1 MYKDSSDTEVVIP
14 STPWR
19 FFWYILLQNKGWA
32 VAAVLLVTA
41 AAVLS
46 AGSSYFF
53 KLIIDAVEASD
64 ADLAMRYGLLFPV
77 VLLSIQM
84 LYRASGFC
92 GLRLVAGS
100 NKIVFDTLTN
110 YVLKHS
116 HTYFSNRFA
125 GSVTNKIRNVTGA
138 FDQMIPDFLWGHLNA
153 LVMFIVT
160 FGLML
165 QVDLTVGYLFA
176 TLIVVLLLVNSR
188 LGHKKATI
196 AKQYAESS
204 TKLQGY
210 LSDSVANVS
219 VVRQYAA
226 ISREMEELKQLS
238 STRYV
243 FGVQNWAYTEKL
255 LTLNSVILFAFA
267 LGIFYILVENWKLG
281 QIATGDFILILAL
294 VSSMASTLL
303 FIGRAFNAT
312 ARTLGELEEG
322 LEDILIPYEIFDN
335 ANAKTLKVAKG
346 EIVFKDLTFGFSDE
360 VIFKNFNLSVSPRQ
374 RLGVVGTS
382 GAGKSTIVAL
392 LLRQYDLKSGEI
404 IIDGQPINSVT
415 QNSLS
420 EAIAIVP
427 QEPALFHRSIR
438 DNIAYGNPGAS
449 HNDVLLA
456 AKRAYAHDFIAALP
470 DGYDTLVGERGVK
483 LSGGQK
489 QRVAIARAMLKNAP
503 ILILD
508 EATSALDSESEAEIQ
523 KALHELMADK
533 TVIAIAHRLS
543 TLREMDRIIV
553 LENGQITEDGNHTSL
568 QNSGG
573 LYSRLWSH
581 QAGGFL
587 SE

>member
-1 MYKDSSDTEVVIP
+1 MYKDEVVTETVLP

-19 FFWYILLQNKGWA
+19 FFGHILLQHKVWA
-32 VAAVLLVTA
+32 IGAMLMVIM

-53 KLIIDAVEASD
+53 KLIIDAVEVGD
-64 ADLAMRYGLLFPV
+64 AEAAMRYGLMFPV
-77 VLLSIQM
+77 VLFSIQM
-84 LYRASGFC
+84 LYRASGFA
-92 GLRLVAGS
+92 GLKLAAGS
-100 NKIVFDTLTN
+100 NKVVFDTLTD
-110 YVLKHS
+110 YVMKHS

-125 GSVTNKIRNVTGA
+125 GSITNKIRNVTSA

-153 LVMFIVT
+153 LVMFVVT
-160 FGLML
+160 FVLMV
-165 QVDLTVGYLFA
+165 QVDLMVGGLFA
-176 TLIVVLLLVNSR
+176 ALIVVLLVVNTR
-188 LGHKKATI
+188 LAPKKAVI

-210 LSDSVANVS
+210 LSDAVANVS

-226 ISREMEELKQLS
+226 IEREIEEMRQLS
-238 STRYV
+238 GIRYIY
-243 FGVQNWAYTEKL
+243 GVQNWAFTEKM
-255 LTLNSVILFAFA
+255 LTLNSFILFLFA
-267 LGIFYILVENWKLG
+267 LGIFYILVANWKLG
-281 QIATGDFILILAL
+281 EIATGDFVLILAL

-322 LEDILIPYEIFDN
+322 LEDILVPYEIYDN
-335 ANAKTLKVAKG
+335 ANANPLEVKVG
-346 EIVFKDLTFGFSDE
+346 DITFRDVTFGFSTE
-360 VIFKNFNLSVSPRQ
+360 PIFKNFNLNVAAKQ

-392 LLRQYDLKSGEI
+392 LLRQYDLRSGEI
-404 IIDGQPINSVT
+404 AIDGQATNSVT

-420 EAIAIVP
+420 QAIAIVP
-427 QEPALFHRSIR
+427 QEPALFHRSIK
-438 DNIAYGNPGAS
+438 DNIAYGKPGA
-449 HNDVLLA
+449 NFAEIVAA
-456 AKRAYAHDFIAALP
+456 AKRAYAHDFIEALP

-489 QRVAIARAMLKNAP
+489 QRVAIARAMLKDSP

-508 EATSALDSESEAEIQ
+508 EATSALDSESESEIQ
-523 KALHELMADK
+523 KALHELMVNK

-568 QNSGG
+568 QTSGG

-587 SE
+587 PE